1 LKLSDGTVL
10 LVASDDKNL
19 VLASRN
25 VGRVT
30 YSTGESLNTYDTLLC
45 DKLVFTKA
53 ALEKV
58 ALRLSEK

>member
-1 LKLSDGTVL
+1 
-10 LVASDDKNL
+10 